1 MVKNAG
7 KLKKT
12 LIFFGLFL
20 AFAVGVYLRFYML
33 FNKALWADEAFYFTI
48 AKTKSIFDIIF
59 TKHQIEDNP
68 PLFFLFVKAWS
79 FFSNKIFWL
88 RLPGIISFAFSFFLL
103 ARLLRKLDKLSLVFI
118 LILFSISTYFVH
130 VNHWLSPY
138 NFTLVFSL
146 IELNLIHDLF
156 KGKIRETPFILFF
169 SFFNFLLINTH
180 YSSLYF
186 FLSYPF
192 FLIYFF
198 FFKKREVFE
207 TFLFALLTSFILF
220 LPTLH
225 LIFVNKARIYE
236 LQQQDL
242 GGVWFLSL
250 KDAFLYF
257 LDRSFLRIR
266 SLIMTTKIVFLIFTA
281 FVLLVISKVKVNRFY
296 FLSFLFLFLPA
307 LTFLFAFHQKA
318 SAIMGERPLWVLHIA
333 SYLGLA
339 LLLSALKKVNWVL
352 HLLFAFLLIFITT
365 TAFLREKGSDNRYS
379 GAGQVSL
386 DQFLQ
391 EDYDRFILDLAE
403 ETKKGERTIVYYGD
417 DMKDAFQDYIF
428 LNYYLQYDE
437 RLKEVEEKESF
448 LAKETTEI
456 EENINKDEKLLIVN
470 FYRKR
475 RVERFFLEKLIVEK
489 YNVRVIDYWPY
500 VDNF

>member
-1 MVKNAG
+1 MAKNAE
-7 KLKKT
+7 KLKKP
-12 LIFFGLFL
+12 LIFLGLFL
-20 AFAVGVYLRFYML
+20 VFAIGVYLRFHML
-33 FNKALWADEAFYFTI
+33 FKRALWADEVFYLTI
-48 AKTKSIFDIIF
+48 AKTKSIFDIILA
-59 TKHQIEDNP
+59 KHWIKDNP
-68 PLFFLFVKAWS
+68 PLFFLFVKTWS
-79 FFSNKIFWL
+79 FVSNKIFWL
-88 RLPGIISFAFSFFLL
+88 RLPGIISFVFSFFLL
-103 ARLLRKLDKLSLVFI
+103 ARLLRKLDRLSLVFI
-118 LILFSISTYFVH
+118 LLLFSISTYFVH
-130 VNHWLSPY
+130 VNYWLSPY
-138 NFTLVFSL
+138 NFTIALSL
-146 IELNLIHDLF
+146 IELNLIHDFF
-156 KGKIRETPFILFF
+156 KGKIKGVSFILLF
-169 SFFNFLLINTH
+169 SFFNFLLINIH

-198 FFKKREVFE
+198 FFKRREVFE

-225 LIFVNKARIYE
+225 LIFVNKTRIYE
-236 LQQQDL
+236 FQQQDL

-266 SLIMTTKIVFLIFTA
+266 NLIMTTKVVFLIFAA
-281 FVLLVISKVKVNRFY
+281 FVLSVISKVKVNKFH

-307 LTFLFAFHQKA
+307 LIFLFAFHKKA
-318 SAIMGERPLWVLHIA
+318 PAIMGERPLWVLHIA

-339 LLLSALKKVNWVL
+339 LLLSALKRVNWVL

-365 TAFLREKGSDNRYS
+365 AAFLREKGSDNRYS

-417 DMKDAFQDYIF
+417 DMKDAHQDYIF
-428 LNYYLQYDE
+428 FNYYLQYDE
-437 RLKEVEEKESF
+437 RLKEVKEKEF
-448 LAKETTEI
+448 LLAKETTEI

-470 FYRKR
+470 FYRR
-475 RVERFFLEKLIVEK
+475 RSVERFFLEKLIVGK
-489 YNVRVIDYWPY
+489 YNVKVIDYWPY